1 MNKPLISVLIDSYN
15 YGRFIE
21 EAIDS
26 VLSQDFPKEQMQ
38 VLVVDDGSTDDT
50 PERVGKYGS
59 SIEYIRKENGGQAS
73 AFNVGFQHAKAEIV
87 VLLDADDY
95 FLPGKLRRIVEEFQ
109 KHPDAGMV
117 YHARLELFTDTG
129 SLEKEKPEF
138 VGLTGFIAKDEE
150 KMDKYLPC
158 PTSCLAVRRKIA
170 ERVLPIPESL
180 RLQADGQFC
189 FLMPLIAPIVAIAE
203 PLAVY
208 RVHGN
213 NLFYVS
219 ETAGVEQMQGRI
231 KSFMNLMRE
240 VKLWIK
246 KHKQE
251 VKGAKTRVFFGR
263 HTLPLEERQFQID
276 PPGRLRFFS
285 FLLRQNYAYS
295 SLQTR
300 KFTIYNYLTAVPALI
315 IGYKNKDIFYRW
327 RRRMLE
333 KFWSTQTTL

>member
-50 PERVGKYGS
+50 AERVRKYGT
-59 SIEYIRKENGGQAS
+59 SIEYVRKENGGQAS
-73 AFNVGFQHAKAEIV
+73 AFNVGFQHAKGDIV

-95 FLPGKLRRIVEEFQ
+95 FLPGKLRRVVEEFQ
-109 KHPDAGMV
+109 KHPDAGLV
-117 YHARLELFTDTG
+117 YHARLELFSDTA
-129 SLEKEKPEF
+129 SLKEEPEF

-150 KMDKYLPC
+150 KMGKYIPY
-158 PTSCLAVRRKIA
+158 PTSCLAVRRQIA

-180 RLQADGQFC
+180 RLQADGQFG
-189 FLMPLIAPIVAIAE
+189 FLMPLIAPIVAVAE

-208 RVHGN
+208 RLHGN
-213 NLFYVS
+213 NLFYTS
-219 ETAGVEQMQGRI
+219 ETAGLEHWQRRA
-231 KSFMNLMRE
+231 KSFMTLIRE
-240 VKLWIK
+240 VKLWMK
-246 KHKQE
+246 KHKHE

-263 HTLPLEERQFQID
+263 HTLLIEEQRFRTD
-276 PPGRLRFFS
+276 PPGRLGFFS

-295 SLQTR
+295 GLQTR
-300 KFTIYNYLTAVPALI
+300 KFIIYNYLSAVPALI
-315 IGYKNKDIFYRW
+315 IGYRNKRVFYEW
-327 RRRMLE
+327 RQRMLE
-333 KFWSTQTTL
+333 KLESAMTRF

>member
-15 YGRFIE
+15 YARFIE

-26 VLSQDFPKEQMQ
+26 VLSQDYPKEQMQ

-50 PERVGKYGS
+50 SERVRKYGN
-59 SIEYIRKENGGQAS
+59 SIEYVRKENGGQAS
-73 AFNVGFQHAKAEIV
+73 AFNVGFQHAKGDIV

-117 YHARLELFTDTG
+117 YHARLELFSDTG
-129 SLEKEKPEF
+129 NLKKEPEF
-138 VGLTGFIAKDEE
+138 VGLTGFIAKDKE
-150 KMDKYLPC
+150 KMDKYVPY

-180 RLQADGQFC
+180 KLQADGQFG
-189 FLMPLIAPIVAIAE
+189 FLIPLIAPIVAIAE

-208 RVHGN
+208 RLHGN
-213 NLFYVS
+213 NLFYIS
-219 ETAGVEQMQGRI
+219 ETAGVEEMQRRT

-240 VKLWIK
+240 VKLWKK

-251 VKGAKTRVFFGR
+251 VKGTKTRVFFGR
-263 HTLPLEERQFQID
+263 HTLPLEEQQFRID

-285 FLLRQNYAYS
+285 FLLRQNYVYS
-295 SLQTR
+295 DLQTW
-300 KFTIYNYLTAVPALI
+300 KFTIYNYLSAVPALI
-315 IGYKNKDIFYRW
+315 LGYKNKHLFYEW

-333 KFWSTQTTL
+333 RFESARARL

>member
-1 MNKPLISVLIDSYN
+1 MSTPLLTVFINVYN

-21 EAIDS
+21 QALDS

-50 PERVGKYGS
+50 PERVRKYANC
-59 SIEYIRKENGGQAS
+59 IEYIRKENGGQAS
-73 AFNVGFQHAKAEIV
+73 AFNVGFQHAKGEIV

-95 FLPGKLRRIVEEFQ
+95 FLPGKLRRIAEEFQ

-117 YHARLELFTDTG
+117 YHARLELFSDTG
-129 SLEKEKPEF
+129 ILKEEPGF
-138 VGLTGFIAKDEE
+138 VALTGFIAKDEE
-150 KMDKYLPC
+150 KMSKYVPC

-170 ERVLPIPESL
+170 ERLLPIPESL

-203 PLAVY
+203 PLSVY
-208 RVHGN
+208 RLHGN
-213 NLFYVS
+213 NLFYIS
-219 ETAGVEQMQGRI
+219 ETAGAQEMQRRT
-231 KSFMNLMRE
+231 KSFMNLMCE
-240 VKLWIK
+240 VKLWK
-246 KHKQE
+246 KNHKRE

-263 HTLPLEERQFQID
+263 HTLPLEEHQFRID

-295 SLQTR
+295 NLQTR
-300 KFTIYNYLTAVPALI
+300 KFTIYNYLSAVPALI
-315 IGYKNKDIFYRW
+315 IGYKNKDIFYEW
-327 RRRMLE
+327 RQRMLE
-333 KFWSTQTTL
+333 RFESARARL

>member
-1 MNKPLISVLIDSYN
+1 MSTPLLTVFINVYN

-50 PERVGKYGS
+50 PERVKKYGD

-73 AFNVGFQHAKAEIV
+73 AFNLGFQHVKGDIV

-117 YHARLELFTDTG
+117 YHARMELFSDTG
-129 SLEKEKPEF
+129 ILKEEPQF
-138 VGLTGFIAKDEE
+138 VGLTGFIAKDKER
-150 KMDKYLPC
+150 MSKYVPY

-180 RLQADGQFC
+180 RLQADGQFG
-189 FLMPLIAPIVAIAE
+189 FLIPLIAPIVAIAE

-208 RVHGN
+208 RLHGN
-213 NLFYVS
+213 NLFYIS
-219 ETAGVEQMQGRI
+219 ETAGVGEMQRRT
-231 KSFMNLMRE
+231 KSFLNLMRE
-240 VKLWIK
+240 VKLWKK
-246 KHKQE
+246 KHKRE
-251 VKGAKTRVFFGR
+251 VKGAKTRVFFGK
-263 HTLPLEERQFQID
+263 HTLPLEEQQFQID
-276 PPGRLRFFS
+276 PPGRLRFFG
-285 FLLRQNYAYS
+285 FLLRQNYAFS
-295 SLQTR
+295 SLQTW
-300 KFTIYNYLTAVPALI
+300 KFTIYNYLSAVPALF
-315 IGYKNKDIFYRW
+315 IGYKNNRIFYEW
-327 RRRMLE
+327 RQRMLQ
-333 KFWSTQTTL
+333 KFESARAKL

>member
-1 MNKPLISVLIDSYN
+1 MSTPLLTVLINVYN

-26 VLSQDFPKEQMQ
+26 VLSQDFPREQMQ

-50 PERVGKYGS
+50 PERVRKYGT
-59 SIEYIRKENGGQAS
+59 SIEYVRKENGGQAS
-73 AFNVGFQHAKAEIV
+73 AFNVGFQHVKGEIV
-87 VLLDADDY
+87 TLLDADDY

-117 YHARLELFTDTG
+117 YHARLELFSDTG
-129 SLEKEKPEF
+129 SFKEAEF
-138 VGLTGFIAKDEE
+138 VALTGFIAKDEE
-150 KMDKYLPC
+150 KMSKYVPC

-170 ERVLPIPESL
+170 ERLLPIPESL

-208 RVHGN
+208 RLHGD
-213 NLFYVS
+213 NLFYIS
-219 ETAGVEQMQGRI
+219 EAAGVEQMQRRT

-240 VKLWIK
+240 VKLWKK

-251 VKGAKTRVFFGR
+251 VKGTKTRVYFGK
-263 HTLPLEERQFQID
+263 HTILLEEHQFRTD

-295 SLQTR
+295 GLQTR
-300 KFTIYNYLTAVPALI
+300 KFTIYNYMSAVPALI
-315 IGYKNKDIFYRW
+315 IGYKHKRIFYEW
-327 RRRMLE
+327 RLRMLKRFE
-333 KFWSTQTTL
+333 SARTRL

>member
-1 MNKPLISVLIDSYN
+1 MSTPPLTVLINVYN

-50 PERVGKYGS
+50 PERVRRYGG
-59 SIEYIRKENGGQAS
+59 SIEYVRKENGGQAS
-73 AFNVGFQHAKAEIV
+73 AFNVGFQHAKGDIV
-87 VLLDADDY
+87 ALLDADDY
-95 FLPGKLRRIVEEFQ
+95 FLPGKLRRIVEEFK

-117 YHARLELFTDTG
+117 YHARLELFSDTG
-129 SLEKEKPEF
+129 ILKEEPGF
-138 VGLTGFIAKDEE
+138 VGLTGFIAKDKE
-150 KMDKYLPC
+150 KMSKYVPY

-170 ERVLPIPESL
+170 ERLLPIPASL
-180 RLQADGQFC
+180 RLQADGQFG
-189 FLMPLIAPIVAIAE
+189 FLIPLIAPIVAIAE

-208 RVHGN
+208 RLHGN
-213 NLFYVS
+213 NLFYIS
-219 ETAGVEQMQGRI
+219 EGAGMEQWERRA
-231 KSFMNLMRE
+231 KSFMNLIRE

-246 KHKQE
+246 EHKQE

-263 HTLPLEERQFQID
+263 HTLLIEEQQFWTD

-295 SLQTR
+295 SLQTW

-315 IGYKNKDIFYRW
+315 IGYKNKDILYEWHQRVREWFG
-327 RRRMLE
+327 
-333 KFWSTQTTL
+333 STRTRL

>member
-1 MNKPLISVLIDSYN
+1 MSTPLLTVFINVYN

-26 VLSQDFPKEQMQ
+26 VLAQDFPREQMQ

-50 PERVGKYGS
+50 PERVKKYGD
-59 SIEYIRKENGGQAS
+59 SIEYVRKENGGQAS
-73 AFNVGFQHAKAEIV
+73 AFNVGFQHTKGDIV

-117 YHARLELFTDTG
+117 YHARMELFSDTG
-129 SLEKEKPEF
+129 ILKKEPKF
-138 VGLTGFIAKDEE
+138 VGFTGFIAKDKE
-150 KMDKYLPC
+150 KMSKYVPY
-158 PTSCLAVRRKIA
+158 PTSCLAVRRQIA

-180 RLQADGQFC
+180 RLQADGQFG
-189 FLMPLIAPIVAIAE
+189 FLIPLIAPIVAVAE

-208 RVHGN
+208 RLHGN
-213 NLFYVS
+213 NLFYIS
-219 ETAGVEQMQGRI
+219 ETAGEAEMQRRT
-231 KSFMNLMRE
+231 KSFLNLMRE
-240 VKLWIK
+240 VKLWKK
-246 KHKQE
+246 KHKHE

-263 HTLPLEERQFQID
+263 HILPLEEQQFRID

-285 FLLRQNYAYS
+285 FLLRQNYACS
-295 SLQTR
+295 GLQTW

-315 IGYKNKDIFYRW
+315 IGYKNKDIFYEW

-333 KFWSTQTTL
+333 KFASTRTSL